1 MKSIKDLENL
11 KKEVI
16 NETNRIRTNPKS
28 YIPILETYIKYFDG
42 NILEKPDTD
51 TGIET
56 QEGAFA
62 YQEAINFLKSQKP
75 IEPLIYDEE
84 VSKASQELSDLMGKT
99 GNTGE
104 NVEEIS
110 IEERISKYVDWDVA
124 ISENIDFGGLTGED
138 VIINLLVDD
147 GVDDRSHRSNL
158 FNTKIKYFGVGT
170 SFHKEYDVCTVIDYI
185 GEILEYSNNNVK
197 KNFIGNNNDKN
208 ERKNNNN
215 NNDFKLNKNNIKI
228 GNRALDNMMFQ
239 AIRKEKNEMNNNNI
253 NNNNEIRIGND
264 EVIEI
269 NNENDNPFY
278 DDPDAPEGCIRRHT
292 RVIKKNFKT
301 KSMISTIKTY
311 TIDDGSE
318 EVVTIDEIFFNDDED
333 ERNINNNN

>member
-1 MKSIKDLENL
+1 MKSLKDLEKL

-16 NETNRIRTNPKS
+16 NETNRIRSNPKS
-28 YIPILETYIKYFDG
+28 YIPILESYIKYFDG

-84 VSKASQELSDLMGKT
+84 VSRASQELSDLMGKT
-99 GNTGE
+99 GNTE
-104 NVEEIS
+104 DNN

-124 ISENIDFGGLTGED
+124 ISENIDFGGFTGED

-147 GVDDRSHRSNL
+147 GVEDRSHRSNL

-170 SFHKEYDVCTVIDYI
+170 SFHKEYDICTVIDYI
-185 GEILEYSNNNVK
+185 GEILEYTNNTRKKFVSNDNN
-197 KNFIGNNNDKN
+197 KN
-208 ERKNNNN
+208 EKKN
-215 NNDFKLNKNNIKI
+215 NNDFKLNKNNMKI
-228 GNRALDNMMFQ
+228 GNRALDNMIFQ
-239 AIRKEKNEMNNNNI
+239 ATRKEKNENI
-253 NNNNEIRIGND
+253 NNNNNEIRIGND
-264 EVIEI
+264 EIIEI

-333 ERNINNNN
+333 EGNINNNLK

>member
-1 MKSIKDLENL
+1 MKSLKDLEKL

-16 NETNRIRTNPKS
+16 NETNRIRSNPKS
-28 YIPILETYIKYFDG
+28 YIPILESYIKYFDG

-84 VSKASQELSDLMGKT
+84 VSRASQELSDLMGKT
-99 GNTGE
+99 GNTE
-104 NVEEIS
+104 DNN

-124 ISENIDFGGLTGED
+124 ISENIDFGGFTGED

-147 GVDDRSHRSNL
+147 GVEDRSHRSNL

-170 SFHKEYDVCTVIDYI
+170 SFHKEYDICTVIDYI
-185 GEILEYSNNNVK
+185 GEILEYTNNTRK
-197 KNFIGNNNDKN
+197 KFVNNDNNRN
-208 ERKNNNN
+208 EKKN
-215 NNDFKLNKNNIKI
+215 NNDFKLNKNNMKI
-228 GNRALDNMMFQ
+228 GNRALDNMIFQ
-239 AIRKEKNEMNNNNI
+239 ATRKEKNENI
-253 NNNNEIRIGND
+253 NNNNNEIRIGND
-264 EVIEI
+264 EIIEI

-333 ERNINNNN
+333 EGNINNNLK

>member
-1 MKSIKDLENL
+1 MKSLKDLEKL
-11 KKEVI
+11 KKAVI
-16 NETNRIRTNPKS
+16 NETNRIRSNPKS
-28 YIPILETYIKYFDG
+28 YIPILESYIKYFDG

-99 GNTGE
+99 GNTE
-104 NVEEIS
+104 DNN

-124 ISENIDFGGLTGED
+124 ISENIDFGGFTGED

-147 GVDDRSHRSNL
+147 GVEDRSHRSNL

-170 SFHKEYDVCTVIDYI
+170 SFHKEYDICTVIDYI
-185 GEILEYSNNNVK
+185 GEILEYTNNTRKKFVSNDNNRNEK
-197 KNFIGNNNDKN
+197 K
-208 ERKNNNN
+208 N
-215 NNDFKLNKNNIKI
+215 NNDFKLNKNNMKI
-228 GNRALDNMMFQ
+228 GNRALDNMIFQ
-239 AIRKEKNEMNNNNI
+239 ATRKEKNENII

-264 EVIEI
+264 EIIEI

-333 ERNINNNN
+333 EGNINNNLK

>member
-1 MKSIKDLENL
+1 MKSLKDLEKL

-16 NETNRIRTNPKS
+16 NETNRIRSNPKS
-28 YIPILETYIKYFDG
+28 YIPILESYIKYFDG

-99 GNTGE
+99 GNTE
-104 NVEEIS
+104 DNN

-124 ISENIDFGGLTGED
+124 ISENIDFGGFTGED

-147 GVDDRSHRSNL
+147 GVEDRSHRSNL

-170 SFHKEYDVCTVIDYI
+170 SFHKEYDICTVIDYI
-185 GEILEYSNNNVK
+185 GEILEYTNNTRK
-197 KNFIGNNNDKN
+197 KFVNNDNNRN
-208 ERKNNNN
+208 EKKN
-215 NNDFKLNKNNIKI
+215 NNDFKLNKNNMKI
-228 GNRALDNMMFQ
+228 GNRALDNMIFQ
-239 AIRKEKNEMNNNNI
+239 ATRKEKNENII

-264 EVIEI
+264 EIIEI

-333 ERNINNNN
+333 ENINNNLK

>member
-1 MKSIKDLENL
+1 MKSLKDLEKL

-16 NETNRIRTNPKS
+16 NETNRIRSNPKS
-28 YIPILETYIKYFDG
+28 YIPILESYIKYFDG

-99 GNTGE
+99 GNTE
-104 NVEEIS
+104 DNN

-124 ISENIDFGGLTGED
+124 ISENIDFGGFTGED

-147 GVDDRSHRSNL
+147 GVEDRSHRSNL

-170 SFHKEYDVCTVIDYI
+170 SFHKEYDICTVIDYI
-185 GEILEYSNNNVK
+185 GEILEYTNNTRK
-197 KNFIGNNNDKN
+197 KFVNNDNNRN
-208 ERKNNNN
+208 EKKN
-215 NNDFKLNKNNIKI
+215 NNDFKLNKNNMKI
-228 GNRALDNMMFQ
+228 GNRALDNMIFQ
-239 AIRKEKNEMNNNNI
+239 ATRKEKNENII

-264 EVIEI
+264 EIIEI

-333 ERNINNNN
+333 EGNINNNLK

>member
-1 MKSIKDLENL
+1 MKSLKDLEKL

-16 NETNRIRTNPKS
+16 NETNRIRSNPKS

-104 NVEEIS
+104 NAEDNN

-124 ISENIDFGGLTGED
+124 ISENIDFGGFTGED

-147 GVDDRSHRSNL
+147 GVEDRSHRSNL

-170 SFHKEYDVCTVIDYI
+170 SFHKEYEICTVIDYI
-185 GEILEYSNNNVK
+185 GEILEYTNNKKKFFGSNN
-197 KNFIGNNNDKN
+197 KN
-208 ERKNNNN
+208 EKKY
-215 NNDFKLNKNNIKI
+215 NNDFKLNKNNMKI
-228 GNRALDNMMFQ
+228 GNRALDNMIFQ
-239 AIRKEKNEMNNNNI
+239 ATRKEKNENI
-253 NNNNEIRIGND
+253 NNNNNEIRIGND
-264 EVIEI
+264 EIIEI

-333 ERNINNNN
+333 EGNINNNLK

>member
-1 MKSIKDLENL
+1 MKSLKDLEKL

-16 NETNRIRTNPKS
+16 NETNRIRSNPKS

-104 NVEEIS
+104 NAEDNN

-124 ISENIDFGGLTGED
+124 ISENIDFGGFTGED

-147 GVDDRSHRSNL
+147 GVEDRSHRSNL

-170 SFHKEYDVCTVIDYI
+170 SFHKEYEICTVIDYI
-185 GEILEYSNNNVK
+185 GEILEYTNNKKKFFGSNN
-197 KNFIGNNNDKN
+197 KN
-208 ERKNNNN
+208 EKKY
-215 NNDFKLNKNNIKI
+215 NNDFKLNKNNMKI
-228 GNRALDNMMFQ
+228 GNRALDNMIFQ
-239 AIRKEKNEMNNNNI
+239 ATRKEKNENI
-253 NNNNEIRIGND
+253 NNNNNEIRIGND
-264 EVIEI
+264 EIVEI

-333 ERNINNNN
+333 EGNINNNLK

>member
-1 MKSIKDLENL
+1 MKSLKDLEKL

-16 NETNRIRTNPKS
+16 NETNRIRSNPKS

-104 NVEEIS
+104 NAEDNN

-124 ISENIDFGGLTGED
+124 ISENIDFGGFTGED

-147 GVDDRSHRSNL
+147 GVEDRSHRSNL

-170 SFHKEYDVCTVIDYI
+170 SFHKEYEICTVIDYI
-185 GEILEYSNNNVK
+185 GEILEYTNNKKKFFGSNN
-197 KNFIGNNNDKN
+197 KN
-208 ERKNNNN
+208 EKKY
-215 NNDFKLNKNNIKI
+215 NNDFYLF
-228 GNRALDNMMFQ
+228 LF
-239 AIRKEKNEMNNNNI
+239 
-253 NNNNEIRIGND
+253 
-264 EVIEI
+264 
-269 NNENDNPFY
+269 
-278 DDPDAPEGCIRRHT
+278 
-292 RVIKKNFKT
+292 
-301 KSMISTIKTY
+301 TY
-311 TIDDGSE
+311 
-318 EVVTIDEIFFNDDED
+318 F
-333 ERNINNNN
+333 R

>member
-1 MKSIKDLENL
+1 MKSLKDLEKL

-16 NETNRIRTNPKS
+16 NETNRIRSNPKS

-104 NVEEIS
+104 NAEDNN

-124 ISENIDFGGLTGED
+124 ISENIDFGGFTGED

-170 SFHKEYDVCTVIDYI
+170 SFHKEYEICTVIDYI
-185 GEILEYSNNNVK
+185 GEILEYTNNKKKFFGSNN
-197 KNFIGNNNDKN
+197 KN
-208 ERKNNNN
+208 EKKY
-215 NNDFKLNKNNIKI
+215 NNDFKLNKNNMKI
-228 GNRALDNMMFQ
+228 GNRALDNMIFQ
-239 AIRKEKNEMNNNNI
+239 ATRKEKNENI
-253 NNNNEIRIGND
+253 NNNNNEIRIGND
-264 EVIEI
+264 EIVEI

-333 ERNINNNN
+333 EGNINNNLK

>member
-1 MKSIKDLENL
+1 MKSLKDLEKL

-16 NETNRIRTNPKS
+16 NETNRIRSNPKS

-84 VSKASQELSDLMGKT
+84 VSRASQELSDLMGKT

-104 NVEEIS
+104 NAEDNN

-124 ISENIDFGGLTGED
+124 ISENIDFGGFTGED

-147 GVDDRSHRSNL
+147 GVEDRSHRSNL

-170 SFHKEYDVCTVIDYI
+170 SFHKEYDICTVIDYI
-185 GEILEYSNNNVK
+185 GEILEYT
-197 KNFIGNNNDKN
+197 NDKKKFVGNINNKN
-208 ERKNNNN
+208 EKKY
-215 NNDFKLNKNNIKI
+215 NNDFRLNKNNMKI
-228 GNRALDNMMFQ
+228 GNRALDNMIFQ
-239 AIRKEKNEMNNNNI
+239 ASRKEKNENI
-253 NNNNEIRIGND
+253 NNNKNEIRIGND
-264 EVIEI
+264 EIVEI

-333 ERNINNNN
+333 EGNINNNLK

>member
-1 MKSIKDLENL
+1 MKSLKDLEKL

-16 NETNRIRTNPKS
+16 NETNRIRSNPKS
-28 YIPILETYIKYFDG
+28 YIPILESYIKYFDG

-99 GNTGE
+99 GNTE
-104 NVEEIS
+104 DNN

-124 ISENIDFGGLTGED
+124 ISENIDFGGFTGED

-147 GVDDRSHRSNL
+147 GVEDRSHRSNL

-170 SFHKEYDVCTVIDYI
+170 SFHKEYDICTVIDYI
-185 GEILEYSNNNVK
+185 GDIISYT
-197 KNFIGNNNDKN
+197 D
-208 ERKNNNN
+208 
-215 NNDFKLNKNNIKI
+215 
-228 GNRALDNMMFQ
+228 
-239 AIRKEKNEMNNNNI
+239 KEKNKNLSKKAKNKKELFNKPIDRKNLH
-253 NNNNEIRIGND
+253 IGNKALDTMMTQARRKERAEQLKSELKKEDLMESKEMEDD
-264 EVIEI
+264 E
-269 NNENDNPFY
+269 NPFA
-278 DDPDAPEGCIRRHT
+278 DDPDAPENCIRRKT
-292 RVIKKNFKT
+292 RLIKKFYDK
-301 KSMISTIKTY
+301 KSMVITIKTY
-311 TIDDGSE
+311 TLDDESE
-318 EVVTIDEIFFNDDED
+318 EVVTIEETIFDD
-333 ERNINNNN
+333 

>member
-1 MKSIKDLENL
+1 MKSLKDLEKL

-16 NETNRIRTNPKS
+16 NETNRIRSNPKS

-104 NVEEIS
+104 NAEDNN

-124 ISENIDFGGLTGED
+124 ISENIDFGGFTGED

-147 GVDDRSHRSNL
+147 GVEDRSHRSNL

-170 SFHKEYDVCTVIDYI
+170 SFHKEYEICTVIDYI
-185 GEILEYSNNNVK
+185 GEILEYTNNKKKFFGSNN
-197 KNFIGNNNDKN
+197 KN
-208 ERKNNNN
+208 EKKY
-215 NNDFKLNKNNIKI
+215 NNDFKLNKNNMKI
-228 GNRALDNMMFQ
+228 GNRALDNMIFQ
-239 AIRKEKNEMNNNNI
+239 ATRKEKSENI
-253 NNNNEIRIGND
+253 NNNNNEIRIGND
-264 EVIEI
+264 EIVEI

-333 ERNINNNN
+333 EENINNNLK

>member
-1 MKSIKDLENL
+1 MKSLKDLEKL

-16 NETNRIRTNPKS
+16 NETNRIRSNPKS

-104 NVEEIS
+104 NAEDKN

-124 ISENIDFGGLTGED
+124 ISENIDFGGFTGED

-147 GVDDRSHRSNL
+147 GVEDRSHRSNL

-170 SFHKEYDVCTVIDYI
+170 SFHKEYEICTVIDYI
-185 GEILEYSNNNVK
+185 GEILEYTNNKKKFFGSNN
-197 KNFIGNNNDKN
+197 KN
-208 ERKNNNN
+208 EKKY
-215 NNDFKLNKNNIKI
+215 NNDFKLNKNNMKI
-228 GNRALDNMMFQ
+228 GNRALDNMIFQ
-239 AIRKEKNEMNNNNI
+239 ATRKEKNENI
-253 NNNNEIRIGND
+253 NNNNNEIRIGND
-264 EVIEI
+264 EIVEI

-333 ERNINNNN
+333 EGNINNNLK

>member
-1 MKSIKDLENL
+1 MKSLKDLEKL

-16 NETNRIRTNPKS
+16 NETNRIRSNPKS
-28 YIPILETYIKYFDG
+28 YIPILESYIKYFDG

-84 VSKASQELSDLMGKT
+84 VSRASQELSDLMGKT
-99 GNTGE
+99 GNTE
-104 NVEEIS
+104 DNN

-124 ISENIDFGGLTGED
+124 ISENIDFGGFTGED

-147 GVDDRSHRSNL
+147 GVEDRSHRSNL

-170 SFHKEYDVCTVIDYI
+170 SVHKEYDICTVIDYI
-185 GEILEYSNNNVK
+185 GEILEYTNNNRK
-197 KNFIGNNNDKN
+197 KFVSNDNNRN
-208 ERKNNNN
+208 EKKN
-215 NNDFKLNKNNIKI
+215 NNDFKLNKNNMKI
-228 GNRALDNMMFQ
+228 GNRALDNMIFQ
-239 AIRKEKNEMNNNNI
+239 ATRKEKNENI
-253 NNNNEIRIGND
+253 NNNNNEIRIGND
-264 EVIEI
+264 EIIEI

-333 ERNINNNN
+333 EGNINNNLK

>member
-1 MKSIKDLENL
+1 MKSLKDLEKL

-16 NETNRIRTNPKS
+16 NETNRIRSNPKS
-28 YIPILETYIKYFDG
+28 YIPILESYIKYFDG

-99 GNTGE
+99 GNTE
-104 NVEEIS
+104 DNN

-124 ISENIDFGGLTGED
+124 ISENIDFGGFTGED

-147 GVDDRSHRSNL
+147 GVEDRSHRSNL

-170 SFHKEYDVCTVIDYI
+170 SFHKEYDICTVIDYI
-185 GEILEYSNNNVK
+185 GDIISYT
-197 KNFIGNNNDKN
+197 D
-208 ERKNNNN
+208 
-215 NNDFKLNKNNIKI
+215 
-228 GNRALDNMMFQ
+228 
-239 AIRKEKNEMNNNNI
+239 KEKNKNLSKKAKNKKELFNKPIDRKNLH
-253 NNNNEIRIGND
+253 IGNKALDTMMTQAKRRERAEQLKSELKKEDLMESKEMEDD
-264 EVIEI
+264 E
-269 NNENDNPFY
+269 NPFA
-278 DDPDAPEGCIRRHT
+278 DDPDAPENCIRRKT
-292 RVIKKNFKT
+292 RLIKKFYDK
-301 KSMISTIKTY
+301 KSMVITIKTY
-311 TIDDGSE
+311 TLDDESE
-318 EVVTIDEIFFNDDED
+318 EVVTIEETTFDD
-333 ERNINNNN
+333 

>member
-1 MKSIKDLENL
+1 MKSLKDLEKL

-16 NETNRIRTNPKS
+16 NETNRIRSNPKS
-28 YIPILETYIKYFDG
+28 YIPILESYIKYFDG

-84 VSKASQELSDLMGKT
+84 VSRASQELSDLMGKT
-99 GNTGE
+99 GNTE
-104 NVEEIS
+104 DNN

-124 ISENIDFGGLTGED
+124 ISENIDFGGFTGED

-147 GVDDRSHRSNL
+147 GVEDRSHRSNL

-170 SFHKEYDVCTVIDYI
+170 SFHKEYDICTVIDYI
-185 GEILEYSNNNVK
+185 GEILEYTNNNRK
-197 KNFIGNNNDKN
+197 KFVSNDNN
-208 ERKNNNN
+208 KNNKKN
-215 NNDFKLNKNNIKI
+215 NNDFKLNKNNMKI
-228 GNRALDNMMFQ
+228 GNIALDNMIFQ
-239 AIRKEKNEMNNNNI
+239 STRKEKNENII

-264 EVIEI
+264 EIIEI

-333 ERNINNNN
+333 EGNINNNLK